1 MNKLL
6 LIFTCL
12 SIIVSTSLAA
22 DTPGV
27 KAAYGD
33 WMVSS
38 SDAQSD
44 SSSTMAKASLAVP
57 QEGTMVY
64 EFKAKYKDGLE
75 DGHGG
80 FGIHVFV
87 DQPAP
92 GKAWGEG
99 DSYLLWLNYDE
110 DPADSNIP
118 KGLSAQIYK
127 STSNSRMDLVESV
140 SLAAIEPL
148 VINNITQK
156 LPVKLVI
163 DGNSG
168 MAKVYHPFKAD
179 VAYTF
184 PLSSET
190 PLKGD
195 YVSLRTNGV
204 SVNFSRW

>member
-1 MNKLL
+1 MKKMFSVL
-6 LIFTCL
+6 FCL
-12 SIIVSTSLAA
+12 SIILSTSLSA
-22 DTPGV
+22 DALAIT
-27 KAAYGD
+27 AAYGD
-33 WMVSS
+33 WLVSS

-44 SSSTMAKASLAVP
+44 SESSMAKASMAVP

-64 EFKAKYKDGLE
+64 EFKAAYKDGLE

-87 DQPAP
+87 DEPAP

-110 DPADSNIP
+110 NPADSSIP
-118 KGLSAQIYK
+118 SGLSAQVYK
-127 STSNSRMDLVESV
+127 STNNSRMDLVQSI
-140 SLAAIEPL
+140 SLSAIEPL
-148 VINNITQK
+148 VIGNMDQK

-163 DGNSG
+163 DGNTG
-168 MAKVYHPFKAD
+168 MAKVYDPFRAD
-179 VAYTF
+179 YAYTF
-184 PLSSET
+184 KLSSDA

-204 SVNFSRW
+204 SVNFSR